1 MRGPRAATGGDVPG
15 EVPGDVAPGDLLASH
30 APPAVALR
38 CAGVA
43 LVGAVL
49 ALVVTGV
56 VPAAAALT
64 TAVAVVVASLLRGH
78 RVGAQLAGAGGALA
92 SVVWLPGVVAAG
104 GVPAV
109 WPVVACAV
117 GSRQFATVRTVRELR
132 LVLALAVLVS
142 VAAAGSPAGS
152 GASGG
157 LVGPLVLVWGSVL
170 AAAAFSVPHRPVRAV
185 VVRRAARAAAAAAVA
200 GLVLFLLVPVPAGDG
215 WAGGAAGLPGAPGS
229 SSGSVAR
236 SAQAYAGGTLDLSA
250 RGELAGTRLLSVP
263 VDSPALWRAGVLDV
277 YDGRSWSSSGN
288 PVVWTSRA
296 GAGATEYSAVP
307 EDGASEGVRADDVAV
322 LGAYPAVVSAGSPV
336 ALRSPDRLLDSG
348 SGLVVAGAGA
358 GSAYRVSARV
368 VPSLEDAGDVPGTG
382 AADAPVRAQR
392 WLALPA
398 SVPARVR
405 DLGRELTAGRDA
417 VSAARAVSAHLRSVA
432 RYSLDAPVPGPG
444 VDAVDAFLFT
454 DRVGFC
460 EQFAS
465 AQVVLLRAAG
475 YPARLVTGFS
485 GGAVEGRRR
494 VLRSADAH
502 AWVEVWVPG
511 TGWVSSDPTAG
522 APLVE
527 AGGGSW
533 WSRAWWGSWSWVR
546 DRVAALLADPAARAL
561 AVAVLLAGAGAVWW
575 LLRRAGRRTAVGPV
589 PGAVAV
595 AGARRGDPAVRALLL
610 AWEGFEAASPASWRR
625 RPAEGL
631 EDWWRRVA
639 APGAAGGLGRDLTP
653 GGPGTLA
660 GVWDEV
666 GWAVAV
672 VQRACF
678 ARVVPSRAELAGA
691 REALERA
698 SSAVLAAR
706 AAAGRGGGT
715 GGRG

>member
-1 MRGPRAATGGDVPG
+1 MNGPRSSPG
-15 EVPGDVAPGDLLASH
+15 TVPGDVPDLLASH
-30 APPAVALR
+30 VPPAAALR

-43 LVGAVL
+43 LVAAVL
-49 ALVVTGV
+49 GLVVAGG
-56 VPAAAALT
+56 VPAAAVLT
-64 TAVAVVVASLLRGH
+64 TAAAVVVASLLRGH
-78 RVGAQLAGAGGALA
+78 RVGAQLAGVGGALA
-92 SVVWLPGVVAAG
+92 SAAWLPPVVADG
-104 GVPAV
+104 GAAAV

-117 GSRQFATVRTVRELR
+117 GVRQFATVRTVRELR

-142 VAAAGSPAGS
+142 VAAAGSPVERS
-152 GASGG
+152 GA
-157 LVGPLVLVWGSVL
+157 LAGPLVLVWGSVL
-170 AAAAFSVPHRPVRAV
+170 AATACSVPHRPVRAV
-185 VVRRAARAAAAAAVA
+185 VVRRAARAAAAATVA
-200 GLVLFLLVPVPAGDG
+200 GLVLFLLVPVPSGGG
-215 WAGGAAGLPGAPGS
+215 WAGSPGAGS
-229 SSGSVAR
+229 QGSQGSVAR

-250 RGELAGTRLLSVP
+250 RGELPGTRLLSVP
-263 VDSPALWRAGVLDV
+263 AGSPSLWRAGVLDV

-288 PVVWTSRA
+288 PVAWTVGAS
-296 GAGATEYSAVP
+296 GAGGTEYSAVP
-307 EDGASEGVRADDVAV
+307 EDGASETGRVDDVVV
-322 LGAYPAVVSAGSPV
+322 LGRYPAVVSAGSPV
-336 ALRSPDRLLDSG
+336 ALTSPDRVLDSG

-358 GSAYRVSARV
+358 PYRVASRV
-368 VPSLEDAGDVPGTG
+368 VTSLDDPLDGPPDGALDGAPGGAG
-382 AADAPVRAQR
+382 APVEAGR

-398 SVPARVR
+398 SVPTRVR

-432 RYSLDAPVPGPG
+432 RYSLDAPVPGAG

-485 GGAVEGRRR
+485 GGQVEGSRR

-522 APLVE
+522 APLVA
-527 AGGGSW
+527 AGGGG
-533 WSRAWWGSWSWVR
+533 AWSWLR
-546 DRVAALLADPAARAL
+546 ERVAQLLADPAARVVAAAAL
-561 AVAVLLAGAGAVWW
+561 AGTAGAVWW
-575 LLRRAGRRTAVGPV
+575 LLRRAGRRSRHGAVP
-589 PGAVAV
+589 PAVAV
-595 AGARRGDPAVRALLL
+595 AARSGVRRGDPAVRALLL
-610 AWEGFEAASPASWRR
+610 AWEGFETACPGPWRR
-625 RPAEGL
+625 GPAEGL

-639 APGAAGGLGRDLTP
+639 APGRGPDLTP
-653 GGPGTLA
+653 GAA
-660 GVWDEV
+660 GALVEVWDGVSDEV
-666 GWAVAV
+666 GRAVAV

-678 ARVVPSRAELAGA
+678 ARVAPSRAELAGA